1 MRYRIGKAQIKM
13 LLDGKSLRMGNG
25 SKVMIEKTETVY
37 DALKKLFE
45 DPERLKRVAVYTDG
59 VTIFVEEKE

>member
-25 SKVMIEKTETVY
+25 SKVMIEKTGTVH
-37 DALKKLFE
+37 DAIENLIK
-45 DPERLKRVAVYTDG
+45 DPERLEKVAVYTDG
-59 VTIFVEEKE
+59 VTIFVEDKA